1 MSRNLTTEDMKNY
14 IKGLLPEGV
23 FNRYYC
29 NLLNKNNPVD
39 KQVGVYYTKDN
50 LSHISVDYGC
60 NIDRYT
66 EGFTILIRGTD
77 NYQESLDL
85 SRLVL
90 TNLYNDYYNKE
101 TLKINDINIY
111 TIQFLTDLIDVS
123 DFENE
128 NVYEFTINIVI
139 CYEYSLD

>member
-1 MSRNLTTEDMKNY
+1 MSKNLTTEDMKNY
-14 IKGLLPEGV
+14 IKGLLPKGV

-29 NLLNKNNPVD
+29 NLLDKNNPIE
-39 KQVGVYYTKDN
+39 KQLGVYYTKDN
-50 LSHISVDYGC
+50 LQHIQVDYGC
-60 NIDRYT
+60 SIDRYT
-66 EGFTILIRGTD
+66 EGFTILIQGTD